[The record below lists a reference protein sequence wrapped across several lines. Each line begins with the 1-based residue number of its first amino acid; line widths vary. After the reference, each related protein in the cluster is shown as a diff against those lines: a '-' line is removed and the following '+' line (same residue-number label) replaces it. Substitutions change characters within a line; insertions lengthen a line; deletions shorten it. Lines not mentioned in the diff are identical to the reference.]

1 MERCS
6 RTKKRVKSEKMSD
19 TEEEIGE
26 ALEMAEIEEM
36 EATFDRSLG
45 LDDDLGWTNIHTS
58 FYKKMN
64 RMKRR

>member
-1 MERCS
+1 
-6 RTKKRVKSEKMSD
+6 MSD

-45 LDDDLGWTNIHTS
+45 LDDGLGRHLHFEPFPRILTVLP
-58 FYKKMN
+58 KKVCS
-64 RMKRR
+64 